1 MNTITDILTD
11 IDRGCMAN
19 NIIEDC
25 FTYRIIYYV
34 NVNNTG
40 RKYYEDCT
48 YRDLRKALENIIKGN
63 LTVTNN
69 VVVAATTNLKNGRC
83 VYLQSKAYT
92 FSLADYFKRING
104 DTERPKQIY
113 NRCAG

>member
-19 NIIEDC
+19 NMIEDC
-25 FTYRIIYYV
+25 FTYRIVYYV
-34 NVNNTG
+34 NVNNSG

-63 LTVTNN
+63 LTVTN
-69 VVVAATTNLKNGRC
+69 VVIAATTILKNGRC
-83 VYLQSKAYT
+83 VYLQSKTYT

-104 DTERPKQIY
+104 DCIDKTRQIY
-113 NRCAG
+113 NRCVG